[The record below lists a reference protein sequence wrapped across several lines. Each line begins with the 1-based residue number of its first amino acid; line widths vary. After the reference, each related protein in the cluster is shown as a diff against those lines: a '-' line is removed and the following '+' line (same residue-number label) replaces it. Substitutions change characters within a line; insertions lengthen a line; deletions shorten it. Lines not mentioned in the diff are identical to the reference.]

1 MRLRKSVSE
10 GKTSV
15 YKTPSPER
23 HAMARTY
30 DEPGAWEEADLGPSR
45 ARMKSCFFNSGY
57 YGKQLEGLSH
67 GVR

>member
-45 ARMKSCFFNSGY
+45 P
-57 YGKQLEGLSH
+57 E
-67 GVR
+67 